1 MDFQE
6 YVDKFDTMTCILS
19 VERRENG
26 GYGKIRIVA
35 GNKPYINSIER
46 PNFRGAGDLDQ
57 GVFVPG
63 SLYEKYIP
71 KDLNFEN
78 FCYNSA
84 ILKKVMHTCVH
95 PERFPIWIN
104 MVLLPI
110 KKDENDTDTP
120 ANVEYCTYSQ
130 ELFYSENSDTM
141 SSLSAE
147 TAASVLKTCI
157 KLRSSKDMRVAMNE
171 IVHDIRELCGAN
183 YCCTLLV
190 DKQDRSCSVLAE
202 SILEG
207 ADEQPMEN
215 YIDEDFYNIVES
227 WEDSIAGSSCLII
240 QNQQD
245 MDVLKERNPG
255 WHASLTGAD
264 VKSLVLFPLMHNGEP
279 EGYIWAINF
288 KTENT
293 LRIKE
298 TLELTTYFIASEIAN
313 YQLLNKLE
321 MLSSVDL
328 LTGIFNRNAMNNRV
342 SRMTSGKEALP
353 DSLGIIFADLN
364 GLKQK
369 NDEEGHVAGDKM
381 LKRAALILKDSF
393 PECDIYRAGGDEFM
407 IIAVDVDEELLQE
420 RVEGLRLASEDPDNI
435 SFALGAFY
443 ARSDIDIL
451 QAMRIADE
459 RMYEDKRRYYQ
470 KFPERKRK

>member
-1 MDFQE
+1 MNFQE
-6 YVDKFDTMTCILS
+6 YVDKFETMTCILS
-19 VERRENG
+19 VERLENG
-26 GYGKIRIVA
+26 GYGEIRIVT
-35 GNKPYINSIER
+35 GNKLYIDSIER
-46 PNFRGAGDLDQ
+46 PNFKGAAAINQ
-57 GVFVPG
+57 GKFIPD

-110 KKDENDTDTP
+110 KKDENDTNP
-120 ANVEYCTYSQ
+120 NVEYCTYSQ
-130 ELFYSENSDTM
+130 EFFYNENSDTM

-147 TAASVLKTCI
+147 TAASVLRTCI
-157 KLRSSKDMRVAMNE
+157 KLRSSKDMRVTMNE
-171 IVHDIRELCGAN
+171 IVHDIRELCDAN

-190 DKQDRSCSVLAE
+190 DKQNRSCSVLAE

-240 QNQQD
+240 QNQHD
-245 MDVLKERNPG
+245 MDVLRERNPN
-255 WHASLTGAD
+255 WYASLTGAG
-264 VKSLVLFPLMHNGEP
+264 VKSLVLFPLKHNDEP
-279 EGYIWAINF
+279 EGYIWALNF
-288 KTENT
+288 NTDNT

-328 LTGIFNRNAMNNRV
+328 LTGIYNRNAMNNRV
-342 SRMTSGKEALP
+342 SRLTSGKESLP

-381 LKRAALILKDSF
+381 LKKAALILKDSF

-407 IIAVDVDEELLQE
+407 VIAVDVDEELLKK
-420 RVEGLRLASEDPDNI
+420 RVEILRLASEDPDNI
-435 SFALGAFY
+435 SFALGLFY
-443 ARSDIDIL
+443 DRSGMDIR
-451 QAMRIADE
+451 QAMRFADE
-459 RMYEDKRRYYQ
+459 KMYEDKRRYYK
-470 KFPERKRK
+470 KFPERQRQ